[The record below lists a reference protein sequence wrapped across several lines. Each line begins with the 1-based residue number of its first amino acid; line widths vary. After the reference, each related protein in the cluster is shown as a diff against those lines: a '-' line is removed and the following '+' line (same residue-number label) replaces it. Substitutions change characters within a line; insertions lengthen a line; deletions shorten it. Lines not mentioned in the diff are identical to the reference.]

1 LLKANF
7 SLNSKGN
14 TIFRAIIAC
23 LLWSTAYAS
32 IKLGLQYD
40 TPFHFAGLRFI
51 ISGLMILPFT
61 VAPVLYLRM
70 IKEHWKVI
78 TWVTLLQTVIN
89 YSLFYQGLKLVPGAI
104 GAVVVG
110 AQPLV
115 TAVVASIMHDDDRL
129 TGKKLATIITGI
141 AGVILISAGMAYFN
155 RHYYYN
161 NLIDIVL

>member
-1 LLKANF
+1 
-7 SLNSKGN
+7 
-14 TIFRAIIAC
+14 
-23 LLWSTAYAS
+23 
-32 IKLGLQYD
+32 
-40 TPFHFAGLRFI
+40 
-51 ISGLMILPFT
+51 MILPFT